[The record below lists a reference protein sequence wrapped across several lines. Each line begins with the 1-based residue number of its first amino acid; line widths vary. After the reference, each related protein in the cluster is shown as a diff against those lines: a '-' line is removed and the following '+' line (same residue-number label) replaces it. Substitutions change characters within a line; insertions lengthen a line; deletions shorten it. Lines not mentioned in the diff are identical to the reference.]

1 MNSNFVVK
9 DPETQEFHKFS
20 LYVPDKKS
28 ANLEEKYSANLV
40 SRFYQICAYVDEYTN
55 KHHVR
60 SFLFNVNNECVN
72 IKSLQ
77 ITNRDCLRLIQSL
90 EPHQY
95 KTYYCDNLEKV
106 DCPTFFEILKYQSNE
121 ICDNNSFCINN
132 GHNMSICDKFKI
144 NKGVLY

>member
-1 MNSNFVVK
+1 MSMNFFVR
-9 DPETQEFHKFS
+9 DPETQDFHKFS
-20 LYVPDKKS
+20 FYVPDKKNV
-28 ANLEEKYSANLV
+28 NLEEKYSANLI
-40 SRFYQICAYVDEYTN
+40 SRFYQICVYADEYTN

-72 IKSLQ
+72 ITSLQ
-77 ITNRDCLRLIQSL
+77 ITNRDCLRLIESL

-106 DCPTFFEILKYQSNE
+106 NCPTFFEILKFQSNFV
-121 ICDNNSFCINN
+121 CDE
-132 GHNMSICDKFKI
+132 FKT